1 LAQRAA
7 GGQLRGEAVEW
18 VQLGRL
24 GGPYGIKGWLHVDSH
39 TEPRER
45 LLEYPVWNLKL
56 ASGERVQRRLR
67 EGRAHGAGLVVSLE
81 DVADREAA
89 QQLTGAVVEI
99 ERDALPATSA
109 REFYRADL
117 VGLRVSNLE
126 GADLGTVSHFID
138 APRGAV
144 MVTKEPSGRE
154 HWVLAA
160 PRHLKRVDLAAGA
173 ILVDWPAELD

>member
-1 LAQRAA
+1 
-7 GGQLRGEAVEW
+7 VEW

-24 GGPYGIKGWLHVDSH
+24 GGPFGIKGWLHVDSH
-39 TEPRER
+39 TDPRER

-81 DVADREAA
+81 DV
-89 QQLTGAVVEI
+89 VEI
-99 ERDALPATSA
+99 EREALPETSA

-117 VGLRVSNLE
+117 IGLKVSNLE
-126 GADLGTVSHFID
+126 GAELGTVSHFID

-160 PRHLKRVDLAAGA
+160 PRHLKRVDLVAGA